1 MIGFITKDGYAA
13 VPYGKQLMIIFNNE
27 QLEVVKT
34 IKQAELFINNHKAG
48 PQTATPKLRTP
59 KKSAMVDATDIK
71 TQNGKEKSSKIKTS
85 KSNSRRSKKLV

>member
-13 VPYGKQLMIIFNNE
+13 VPYCNHLMIIFNNE

-48 PQTATPKLRTP
+48 QQTVTPKPKTS
-59 KKSAMVDATDIK
+59 KKSANVDTVGIK

>member
-48 PQTATPKLRTP
+48 QQTVTPKPKTS
-59 KKSAMVDATDIK
+59 KKSATVDVVGIK
-71 TQNGKEKSSKIKTS
+71 TQNGKEKSSKTKAS
-85 KSNSRRSKKLV
+85 KSNRTGRERSG

>member
-1 MIGFITKDGYAA
+1 MIGFITKEGYAA

-59 KKSAMVDATDIK
+59 KKSATVGTVGIK
-71 TQNGKEKSSKIKTS
+71 TQNGKEKNSKSKTS
-85 KSNSRRSKKLV
+85 KSNRTGRKRSG